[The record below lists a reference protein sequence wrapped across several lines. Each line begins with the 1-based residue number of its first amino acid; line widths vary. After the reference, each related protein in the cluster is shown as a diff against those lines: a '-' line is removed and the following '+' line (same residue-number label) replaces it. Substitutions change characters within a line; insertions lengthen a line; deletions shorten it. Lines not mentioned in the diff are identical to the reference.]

1 MEKHIHIIL
10 SVWILSHAG
19 HGILSLFYERTP
31 AVFIVPVIYAAFI
44 FIAAR
49 AWTRHRRAAR
59 LCAMLSV
66 VTIVIQGVFISKRDA
81 YGSLSIPVLVFDI
94 LGIAASLGY
103 LVFYFSSSRERY
115 LAKPTA

>member
-10 SVWILSHAG
+10 GVWILSHVG
-19 HGILSLFYERTP
+19 HALLSLFYERTP

-59 LCAMLSV
+59 LCAILSV

-103 LVFYFSSSRERY
+103 LAFYFSSSRERY
-115 LAKPTA
+115 LAKPAA